1 MFVLKKFNEVLTYK
15 EHLNYNNLVF
25 QNGTLQ
31 FSNQQSKIMNLFI
44 DFSKENLKLFK
55 SLFKKAK
62 KNQF

>member
-15 EHLNYNNLVF
+15 EHLNHNNLVF